1 MKMVD
6 QRKIGIVG
14 AGGRMGQML
23 VRVVAETD
31 GCVLAGASEVTGS
44 VHLGADPGVLAGVGD
59 SGITITDDTA
69 ELFASVDAV
78 IDFTVPAATA
88 AHAAMAAEAGC
99 ALIAGTTGLE
109 AEHRAALDAAASR
122 VPVVWASNM
131 SSGVNLLFALTEQ
144 VARALDPDFD
154 IEIVE
159 MHHKHKVDAPSGT
172 ALSLGEAAAR
182 GRGVDF
188 DSEKLLSREGIT
200 GERQRGN
207 IGFASLR
214 GGDVVGEHS
223 VVFAAAGERIEL
235 THRATDRGIFARG
248 AVRAANWSGGQP
260 PGLYSMM
267 DVLGLSGA

>member
-1 MKMVD
+1 
-6 QRKIGIVG
+6 
-14 AGGRMGQML
+14 MGQML

-31 GCVLAGASEVTGS
+31 GCVLSGASELSGS
-44 VHLGADPGVLAGVGD
+44 PHIGADPGMLAGVGETGVAI
-59 SGITITDDTA
+59 SGDA
-69 ELFASVDAV
+69 AGVFGAVDVV
-78 IDFTVPAATA
+78 IDFTAPDATA
-88 AHAAMAAEAGC
+88 THAALAAEAGC
-99 ALIAGTTGLE
+99 AFVAGTTGLE
-109 AEHRAALDAAASR
+109 DSHRAALDVAAKS

-131 SSGVNLLFALTEQ
+131 SSGVNLLFAITEQ

-188 DSEKLLSREGIT
+188 DSEKVLSREGIT
-200 GERQRGN
+200 GARERGA
-207 IGFASLR
+207 IGFATLR

-223 VVFAAAGERIEL
+223 VVFAGAGERIEL

-248 AVRAANWSGGQP
+248 AVRAAVWTAGQA
-260 PGLYSMM
+260 PGLYSMP
-267 DVLGLSGA
+267 DVLGLGAA

>member
-1 MKMVD
+1 MTD
-6 QRKIGIVG
+6 QLKIGIVG
-14 AGGRMGQML
+14 AGGRMGRML
-23 VRVVAETD
+23 VQVVADTES
-31 GCVLAGASEVTGS
+31 CVLGGASEAPGS
-44 VHLGADPGVLAGVGD
+44 PLLGNDAGTL
-59 SGITITDDTA
+59 SGIGENGVVITDDAATM
-69 ELFASVDAV
+69 FAGVDAV

-88 AHAAMAAEAGC
+88 IHAVLAAENDC
-99 ALIAGTTGLE
+99 ALITGTTGLE
-109 AEHRAALDAAASR
+109 DAHRAALEDAAKS

-131 SSGVNLLFALTEQ
+131 SSGVNLMFAITER

-188 DSEKLLSREGIT
+188 DSEKVLSREGIT
-200 GERQRGN
+200 GARERGS

-223 VVFAAAGERIEL
+223 VIFASAGERIEL

-248 AVRAANWSGGQP
+248 AVRAARWTEGRA
-260 PGLYSMM
+260 PGFYAMA
-267 DVLGLSGA
+267 DVLGLD

>member
-1 MKMVD
+1 MVD

-31 GCVLAGASEVTGS
+31 GCVLAGASEVAGS
-44 VHLGADPGVLAGVGD
+44 THLGADPGLLAGVGE
-59 SGITITDDTA
+59 SGVAITDDA
-69 ELFASVDAV
+69 AAVFASVDAV

-88 AHAAMAAEAGC
+88 AHAAMSAEAGC

-109 AEHRAALDAAASR
+109 AAHRAALDAAAAK

-131 SSGVNLLFALTEQ
+131 SSGVNLLFAITEQ

-188 DSEKLLSREGIT
+188 DTEKVLSREGIT

-207 IGFASLR
+207 IGFATLR

-248 AVRAANWSGGQP
+248 AVRAANWTGGQK

-267 DVLGLSGA
+267 DVLGLGGG

>member
-1 MKMVD
+1 MTD
-6 QRKIGIVG
+6 QLKIGIVG
-14 AGGRMGQML
+14 AAGRMGRML
-23 VRVVAETD
+23 VQVVSETEC
-31 GCVLAGASEVTGS
+31 CVLAGASEVDGAPHVGMDAGLLAGTGES
-44 VHLGADPGVLAGVGD
+44 GVL
-59 SGITITDDTA
+59 ITTDTA
-69 ELFASVDAV
+69 AMFAGVDAV

-88 AHAAMAAEAGC
+88 IHAGLAAEAGC

-109 AEHRAALDAAASR
+109 EPHRTALHEAAKR

-131 SSGVNLLFALTEQ
+131 SSGVNLMFAITER

-182 GRGVDF
+182 GRDVDF
-188 DSEKLLSREGIT
+188 DSEKILSREGIT
-200 GERQRGN
+200 GARERGK
-207 IGFASLR
+207 IGFATLR

-223 VVFAAAGERIEL
+223 VIFVGAGERIEL

-248 AVRAANWSGGQP
+248 AVRAARWTEGRA
-260 PGLYSMM
+260 PGFYAMA
-267 DVLGLSGA
+267 DVLGLDD

>member
-1 MKMVD
+1 MVD

-31 GCVLAGASEVTGS
+31 GCVLAGASEAPGAP
-44 VHLGADPGVLAGVGD
+44 HLGADPGVLAGVGASD
-59 SGITITDDTA
+59 VTITDDA
-69 ELFASVDAV
+69 AALFASVDVV

-88 AHAAMAAEAGC
+88 THAALAAEAGC
-99 ALIAGTTGLE
+99 ALVAGTTGLE
-109 AEHRAALDAAASR
+109 DEHRAALDAAAAN

-159 MHHKHKVDAPSGT
+159 MHHRHKVDAPSGT

-188 DSEKLLSREGIT
+188 DTEKVLSREGIT
-200 GERQRGN
+200 GARERGN
-207 IGFASLR
+207 IGFATLR

-248 AVRAANWSGGQP
+248 AVRAANWTAGQP
-260 PGLYSMM
+260 PGLYSMT
-267 DVLGLSGA
+267 DVLGLGAR

>member
-1 MKMVD
+1 MTD
-6 QRKIGIVG
+6 QLKIGIVG
-14 AGGRMGQML
+14 AGGRMGRML
-23 VRVVAETD
+23 VQVVAESES
-31 GCVLAGASEVTGS
+31 CVLGGASEVPGS
-44 VHLGADPGVLAGVGD
+44 TLVGSDAGTLSGVGEN
-59 SGITITDDTA
+59 GVIITDDTA
-69 ELFASVDAV
+69 AMFGKVDAV

-88 AHAAMAAEAGC
+88 THAALAAENGC

-109 AEHRAALDAAASR
+109 DSHRAALENAAKT

-131 SSGVNLLFALTEQ
+131 SSGVNLMFAITER

-154 IEIVE
+154 IEIIE

-188 DSEKLLSREGIT
+188 DSEKVLSREGIT
-200 GERQRGN
+200 GARERGT
-207 IGFASLR
+207 IGFATLR

-223 VVFAAAGERIEL
+223 VIFASVGERIEL

-248 AVRAANWSGGQP
+248 AVRAARWTAGRA
-260 PGLYSMM
+260 PGFYAMA
-267 DVLGLSGA
+267 DVLGLD

>member
-1 MKMVD
+1 MVD

-23 VRVVAETD
+23 VRLVAETE
-31 GCVLAGASEVTGS
+31 GCLLAGAIEAPGS
-44 VHLGADPGVLAGVGD
+44 PHLGID
-59 SGITITDDTA
+59 SGLLASISANGIAISDDA
-69 ELFASVDAV
+69 EGLFGSVDAV
-78 IDFTVPAATA
+78 IDFTVPDATA
-88 AHAAMAAEAGC
+88 AHAAMAAAAGC
-99 ALIAGTTGLE
+99 ALIAGTTGLKE
-109 AEHRAALDAAASR
+109 KHCAALDLAAAK

-131 SSGVNLLFALTEQ
+131 SSGVNLLFAITEQ

-159 MHHKHKVDAPSGT
+159 MHHKHKIDAPSGT
-172 ALSLGEAAAR
+172 ALSLGAAAAR

-188 DSEKLLSREGIT
+188 DTEKVLSREGVT
-200 GERQRGN
+200 GKRNRGN
-207 IGFASLR
+207 IGFATLR

-248 AVRAANWSGGQP
+248 AVRAANWACGQP
-260 PGLYSMM
+260 PGLYSMT
-267 DVLGLSGA
+267 DVLSLSVG